1 MKERLISSRCRGAL
15 LVGVAVAP
23 MSFAQQTTT
32 PPATAPETQTMEP
45 APAPATPP
53 AADEQAQTPDTADTT
68 TDMAA
73 GDASYL
79 TEQAENQVS
88 ANTYIG
94 QSVYNA
100 SDESIG
106 EINDLII
113 EKEGGIAAAIVG
125 VGGFLGIGEKNV
137 AVPFDKIAIA
147 DQPDS
152 DEIKL
157 TTTETADSL
166 KGAPEFK
173 TKSQVMAERNAD
185 QPVDTSD
192 DFGNGYDPGTGRLRN
207 LPAAV
212 SVGSKTN
219 NRKRRPWA
227 AFRRWRQTRWKCSVP
242 RSAMPLL
249 RLST

>member
-1 MKERLISSRCRGAL
+1 MKERLISSVAAGAL

-23 MSFAQQTTT
+23 MSFAQETTT

-45 APAPATPP
+45 AAPATPP
-53 AADEQAQTPDTADTT
+53 AADEQAQTPDTADKT

-106 EINDLII
+106 EINDLIM
-113 EKEGGIAAAIVG
+113 EKEGGIAAAVVG

-137 AVPFDKIAIA
+137 AVPFEKITVA

-157 TTTETADSL
+157 TTTETAESL
-166 KGAPEFK
+166 KAAPEFK

-185 QPVDTSD
+185 QPVDTSTTSAT
-192 DFGNGYDPGTGRLRN
+192 GTT
-207 LPAAV
+207 PAPAQ
-212 SVGSKTN
+212 
-219 NRKRRPWA
+219 PA
-227 AFRRWRQTRWKCSVP
+227 EPAPQQ
-242 RSAMPLL
+242 
-249 RLST
+249 

>member
-1 MKERLISSRCRGAL
+1 MKERLISSVAAGAL

-32 PPATAPETQTMEP
+32 PPAPAPETQTME
-45 APAPATPP
+45 PAPATPP

-79 TEQAENQVS
+79 TEQADNQIS

-137 AVPFDKIAIA
+137 AVPFDKITVA

-152 DEIKL
+152 DDIKL
-157 TTTETADSL
+157 TTMETADSL
-166 KGAPEFK
+166 KAAPEFK
-173 TKSQVMAERNAD
+173 TKSQLMAERNAN
-185 QPVDTSD
+185 QPVDTSTTSAT
-192 DFGNGYDPGTGRLRN
+192 GTT
-207 LPAAV
+207 PAPA
-212 SVGSKTN
+212 
-219 NRKRRPWA
+219 PA
-227 AFRRWRQTRWKCSVP
+227 EPAPQQ
-242 RSAMPLL
+242 
-249 RLST
+249 

>member
-1 MKERLISSRCRGAL
+1 MKERLISSVAAGAL

-45 APAPATPP
+45 APAPAPATPP
-53 AADEQAQTPDTADTT
+53 AADEQAQTPDTADKT

-79 TEQAENQVS
+79 TEQAEDQVS

-137 AVPFDKIAIA
+137 AVPFDKIAVA

-152 DEIKL
+152 DDIKL

-166 KGAPEFK
+166 KAAPEFK
-173 TKSQVMAERNAD
+173 TKSQLMAERNAD
-185 QPVDTSD
+185 RGFFRWT
-192 DFGNGYDPGTGRLRN
+192 F
-207 LPAAV
+207 AAGV
-212 SVGSKTN
+212 T
-219 NRKRRPWA
+219 
-227 AFRRWRQTRWKCSVP
+227 TRAGA
-242 RSAMPLL
+242 RG
-249 RLST
+249 